1 MTLDLPCWGFGIT
14 STVPVEIVRELAP
27 IVEQAGFGTLWI
39 NHIPGGNC
47 YASMEVAASVTSK
60 LKLGSG
66 VTSLDAM
73 DASTIVQEVRNRDLP
88 DDRLTIGIGASKP
101 PSPLETVARGL
112 DLLHEEL
119 SGVPIV
125 VGALGP
131 KMRDLGV
138 AHGDGVLLNWLTPD
152 AARGAMEDRRR
163 DAPESDATVALYTRC
178 SLGAIGA
185 GAMAIEAA
193 RYASFPGYAANFARL
208 GFSAMDA
215 AVCVDEPMAL
225 VERLSAYQGVVDQ
238 PVLRAITGAESLKA
252 YASLVEG
259 ARN

>member
-1 MTLDLPCWGFGIT
+1 MTLDLSRWGFGIT

-27 IVEQAGFGTLWI
+27 IVEQAGYGTLWI

-47 YASMEVAASVTSK
+47 YASMEVAAGVTSA

-73 DASTIVQEVRNRDLP
+73 DATTIIQEVRNRDLP
-88 DDRLTIGIGASKP
+88 NDRLTIGIGASKP
-101 PSPLETVARGL
+101 PSPLETVAQGL

-119 SGVPIV
+119 PGVPVV

-131 KMRDLGV
+131 RMRALGV

-152 AARGAMEDRRR
+152 AARGAMEDRRH
-163 DAPESDATVALYTRC
+163 DAPDSEAIVALYIRC
-178 SLGAIGA
+178 SLGEIGA
-185 GAMAIEAA
+185 AAMATEAA
-193 RYASFPGYAANFARL
+193 RYASFPGYAASFARL

-215 AVCVDEPMAL
+215 AVCVDEPGEL
-225 VERLSAYQGVVDQ
+225 VKRLSAYEGVVDQ
-238 PVLRAITGAESLKA
+238 PVLRAITGVESLAA